1 MSKFHLKGFNSYRA
15 WCIGNMR
22 HAILMVCLL
31 LATIIQAAN
40 VLNISEKNGSFLLVG
55 KGHVPTIYVSSDES
69 LTLRHVAG
77 VFADDVE
84 RVAGVRPAQVS
95 GPSAA
100 TIVVAT
106 LGHNKYIDRLIKSR
120 QIDVSAEAGSSLS
133 SRSSDSS

>member
-1 MSKFHLKGFNSYRA
+1 
-15 WCIGNMR
+15 MR

-40 VLNISEKNGSFLLVG
+40 VLKVSGKSGTCPLVVQ
-55 KGHVPTIYVSSDES
+55 GHVPTIYVSSDES

-106 LGHNKYIDRLIKSR
+106 
-120 QIDVSAEAGSSLS
+120 
-133 SRSSDSS
+133 